1 MPDKEIV
8 AEAERLD
15 IKDKAVLVLAEL
27 ILNEKI
33 LNQLS
38 QYRILFL
45 RFLANNQKAQKNFM
59 GAFEMIVGQSFPEEL
74 MPKTAH
80 ILKAFY
86 DNDLVEEEVILEWAK
101 KVRWKLL
108 YRAQE
113 PSRNVLENWCNFQTS
128 SALDLWLAA
137 TFISFIENGKFCL

>member
-33 LNQLS
+33 LNQLT
-38 QYRILFL
+38 QYRVLFL

-59 GAFEMIVGQSFPEEL
+59 GAFEMIVGQSFPKEL

-101 KVRWKLL
+101 KVRSKSFYGALES
-108 YRAQE
+108 AE
-113 PSRNVLENWCNFQTS
+113 MSRKIYVLFR
-128 SALDLWLAA
+128 LAV
-137 TFISFIENGKFCL
+137 L